1 MLSTRNGEIAMNSI
15 KFKLF
20 FGRGDG
26 GVGKKTFTTHN
37 TLDWHQ
43 SLSGKA
49 VVVVV
54 GDGVVISEFVV
65 AGQPEVLFLCFSPN
79 RC

>member
-1 MLSTRNGEIAMNSI
+1 M
-15 KFKLF
+15 
-20 FGRGDG
+20 
-26 GVGKKTFTTHN
+26 GKKTFTTHN

-49 VVVVV
+49 VVVV

-65 AGQPEVLFLCFSPN
+65 VGPARSTIFVFFSKPRGFFFSLLSN
-79 RC
+79 GSSRFEASKLNIIV